1 MVFQTDAL
9 RSNKEH
15 VFLKFQP
22 ARLMY
27 TFLTS
32 SKDRFQINIR
42 VISFFFAWVHSDYDR
57 NIYIL
62 QKTFEQVFFVLT
74 YLCIAKK
81 IIPILHDKHI
91 TATTKRNKLCLLW
104 TLIVEWPVAVCNWF
118 VGVDGHLFDTPCHK
132 PIIN

>member
-15 VFLKFQP
+15 IFLKFQP

-62 QKTFEQVFFVLT
+62 QKTFGQVLLVFT

-81 IIPILHDKHI
+81 SSQFYMISILQLQLNVISCACFEH
-91 TATTKRNKLCLLW
+91 
-104 TLIVEWPVAVCNWF
+104 
-118 VGVDGHLFDTPCHK
+118 
-132 PIIN
+132 